1 MTGGAEQR
9 LTLVLLWH
17 MHQPEYR
24 DYASG
29 EFRLPWVYLH
39 ALKDYSD
46 MAWHLENH
54 PGVHAVVNFSPV
66 LLEQLEDYAD
76 QFASGRLRDPLLRL
90 LARPAGEPI
99 AEEER
104 ALILERCFPPEH
116 ADMAQPFA
124 AYESLR
130 VLYKALKS
138 QDPGSHHHL
147 SDQYFYDLLVWHH
160 LRWTGETVRR
170 ASPIVTRLMAI
181 GTRFSY
187 ADRKALFDLA
197 GEVVRGVLP
206 RYAKLAATGRVE
218 LSTTPHHHPLAPLLI
233 SFETAREA
241 MPGVALPASPGY
253 PGGYGRVRSQL
264 ESAIAVHARRFG
276 APPAGIWPA
285 EGAIS
290 KAFLDLVAASGCAW
304 SASSSQVLRNSVQG
318 ASHYR
323 PYRFTAG
330 ARALT
335 LFFRDER
342 LSDLIGFEY
351 RKWNS
356 HDAAANMIAELEAIA
371 AAPGNEA
378 PVVSVM
384 LDGENCWEHYAYNGY
399 YFLTALYKALESHS
413 RIRTVTCRG
422 VLADPP
428 AAPATLERVVA
439 GSWVHGNFSTWIGS
453 PDKNHA
459 WDLLCSAKQTFDV
472 VAASGR
478 LAAEQLAAAYKQLGA
493 CEASDAFWWFGSAN
507 YAATVRDFDR
517 LFRAELAQLYRLL
530 ELPVPEA
537 LSQPIGAAARR
548 RPGEGEGAMRRAL
561 PAGSA

>member
-1 MTGGAEQR
+1 MTAGAEQR

-29 EFRLPWVYLH
+29 EFRLPWAYLH

-54 PGVHAVVNFSPV
+54 AGVHAVVNFTPV
-66 LLEQLEDYAD
+66 LLEQLEDYAG
-76 QFASGRLRDPLLRL
+76 QFASGKLRDPLLRL
-90 LARPAGEPI
+90 LARPAGEPVNE
-99 AEEER
+99 AER
-104 ALILERCFPPEH
+104 TLIVERCFPPEH
-116 ADMAQPFA
+116 SEMEQPFA
-124 AYESLR
+124 AYASLR
-130 VLYKALKS
+130 ALYKVLSA
-138 QDPGSHHHL
+138 QDGGSYHHL

-160 LRWTGETVRR
+160 LRWTGESVRR
-170 ASPIVTRLMAI
+170 ASPIITRLMAI

-187 ADRKALFDLA
+187 AERKALFDLI

-206 RYAKLAATGRVE
+206 RYAKLAASARVE

-241 MPGVALPASPGY
+241 MAGVALPASPGY

-264 ESAIAVHARRFG
+264 ESAITAHAGRFG
-276 APPAGIWPA
+276 VPPAGIWPA

-290 KAFLDLVAASGCAW
+290 KTFLELIAESGCAW
-304 SASSSQVLRNSVQG
+304 AASSAQVLRNSLQG
-318 ASHYR
+318 ASHFR
-323 PYRFTAG
+323 PYRFDTP

-371 AAPGNEA
+371 AAPGAEP

-399 YFLTALYKALESHS
+399 YFLTALYNALESHA
-413 RIRTVTCRG
+413 RVRTATCSE
-422 VLADPP
+422 VLKEPP
-428 AAPATLERVVA
+428 AAPAALERVVA
-439 GSWVHGNFSTWIGS
+439 GSWVQGNFSTWIGA

-472 VAASGR
+472 LVASGR
-478 LAAEQLAAAYKQLGA
+478 LGGEQLAAAYKQLGA
-493 CEASDAFWWFGSAN
+493 CEASDAFWWLGSAN
-507 YAATVRDFDR
+507 SAATVRNFDK
-517 LFRAELAQLYRLL
+517 LFREELAQLYRVLD
-530 ELPVPEA
+530 LPVPEA
-537 LSQPIGAAARR
+537 LAQPIGAATRGRA
-548 RPGEGEGAMRRAL
+548 GDGEGAMRRAL
-561 PAGSA
+561 PA

>member
-1 MTGGAEQR
+1 MTRAAEQR

-54 PGVHAVVNFSPV
+54 PGVHAVVNFTPV
-66 LLEQLEDYAD
+66 LLEQLEDYAE
-76 QFASGRLRDPLLRL
+76 QFKSGKLRDPLLRL
-90 LARPAGEPI
+90 LSRPAGEPL
-99 AEEER
+99 ADDER
-104 ALILERCFPPEH
+104 QLILERCFPPEH
-116 ADMAQPFA
+116 GDIAQPFA

-130 VLYKALKS
+130 ALYQTLKA
-138 QDPGSHHHL
+138 QEVGSHHHL

-170 ASPIVTRLMAI
+170 ASPIATRLMAI

-187 ADRKALFDLA
+187 GDRKALFDLIA
-197 GEVVRGVLP
+197 DVVSGVLP
-206 RYAKLAATGRVE
+206 RYARLAASGSVE

-233 SFETAREA
+233 SFESAREA
-241 MPGVALPASPGY
+241 MPGAALPASPGY
-253 PGGYGRVRSQL
+253 PGGFGRVRAQI
-264 ESAIAVHARRFG
+264 ESAIATHASRFG

-290 KAFLDLVAASGCAW
+290 RTFLELIAASGCAW
-304 SASSSQVLRNSVQG
+304 AASSAQVLRNSVQN

-323 PYRFTAG
+323 TYRFNAG
-330 ARALT
+330 ARPLT

-371 AAPGNEA
+371 GAPGNEP
-378 PVVSVM
+378 PVASVM
-384 LDGENCWEHYAYNGY
+384 LDGENCWGHYAYNGY
-399 YFLTALYKALESHS
+399 YFLTALYKALESHA
-413 RIRTVTCRG
+413 RIRTATCSE
-422 VLADPP
+422 VLGEPP
-428 AAPATLERVVA
+428 AAPPVLERVVA
-439 GSWVHGNFSTWIGS
+439 GSWVHGNFSTWIGA
-453 PDKNHA
+453 PEKNRA
-459 WDLLCSAKQTFDV
+459 WDLLCSVKQTFDV
-472 VAASGR
+472 VVASGR
-478 LAAEQLAAAYKQLGA
+478 LGALELAAAYRQLGA
-493 CEASDAFWWFGSAN
+493 CEASDAFWWLGSAN
-507 YAATVRDFDR
+507 SAATVRDFDK
-517 LFRAELAQLYRLL
+517 LFRAELAQLYRVLD
-530 ELPVPEA
+530 LPVPEA
-537 LSQPIGAAARR
+537 LAQPIGAATRGRA
-548 RPGEGEGAMRRAL
+548 GEGEGAMRRSQ
-561 PAGSA
+561 PA

>member
-1 MTGGAEQR
+1 MTQGAEQR

-54 PGVHAVVNFSPV
+54 PGVHAVVNFTPV
-66 LLEQLEDYAD
+66 LLEQLEDYAG
-76 QFASGRLRDPLLRL
+76 QFASGKLRDPLLRL
-90 LARPAGEPI
+90 LARPAGEPV
-99 AEEER
+99 AEEDR

-124 AYESLR
+124 AYASLR
-130 VLYKALKS
+130 ALYETLKT
-138 QDPGSHHHL
+138 QAAGTHHHL
-147 SDQYFYDLLVWHH
+147 SDQYFDDLLVWHH

-170 ASPIVTRLMAI
+170 ASPTVTRLMAI

-187 ADRKALFDLA
+187 AERKALFDLI

-218 LSTTPHHHPLAPLLI
+218 ISTTPHHHPLAPLLI
-233 SFETAREA
+233 SFEAAREA
-241 MPGVALPASPGY
+241 MPGVALPQSPGY
-253 PGGYGRVRSQL
+253 PGGFGRVRSQL
-264 ESAIAVHARRFG
+264 ESAIAAHASRFG

-290 KAFLDLVAASGCAW
+290 KAFLELVAASGCAW
-304 SASSSQVLRNSVQG
+304 SASSSQVLRNSAQG

-323 PYRFTAG
+323 PYRFDADG
-330 ARALT
+330 RALT
-335 LFFRDER
+335 MFFRDER

-371 AAPGNEA
+371 AAAANDV

-384 LDGENCWEHYAYNGY
+384 LDGENCWQHYAYNGY
-399 YFLTALYKALESHS
+399 YFLTALYKALESHP
-413 RIRTVTCRG
+413 RIRTATCRG
-422 VLADPP
+422 VLADPA
-428 AAPATLERVVA
+428 AAPAALERVVA
-439 GSWVHGNFSTWIGS
+439 GSWVHGNFSTWIGA

-472 VAASGR
+472 VVASGR
-478 LAAEQLAAAYKQLGA
+478 LSAEQLAAAYKQLGA
-493 CEASDAFWWFGSAN
+493 CEASDAFWWLGSAN
-507 YAATVRDFDR
+507 SAATVRDFDR
-517 LFRAELAQLYRLL
+517 LFRAALAQLYRLL
-530 ELPVPEA
+530 DLPVPQA
-537 LSQPIGAAARR
+537 LAQPIARASGVPR
-548 RPGEGEGAMRRAL
+548 AEGEGAMRRSL
-561 PAGSA
+561 SA

>member
-1 MTGGAEQR
+1 MTRAAGER

-54 PGVHAVVNFSPV
+54 PGMHAVVNFTPV

-76 QFASGRLRDPLLRL
+76 QFATGKLRDPLLRL
-90 LARPAGEPI
+90 LARPAGEPV

-124 AYESLR
+124 AYEALR
-130 VLYKALKS
+130 VLYKALKT
-138 QDPGSHHHL
+138 QDSASHHHL
-147 SDQYFYDLLVWHH
+147 SDQYFHDLLVWQH
-160 LRWTGETVRR
+160 LRWTGESVRR

-187 ADRKALFDLA
+187 ADRKALFDLV

-206 RYAKLAATGRVE
+206 RYAALAATGRVE

-233 SFETAREA
+233 SFESAREA

-253 PGGYGRVRSQL
+253 PGGYGRVRAQL
-264 ESAIAVHARRFG
+264 DSAIAAHAGRFG

-285 EGAIS
+285 EGAVS
-290 KAFLDLVAASGCAW
+290 KAFLELVAASGCAW
-304 SASSSQVLRNSVQG
+304 AASSAQVLRNSLEG
-318 ASHYR
+318 AIHHQ
-323 PYRFTAG
+323 PYRFDAG
-330 ARALT
+330 GRALT

-356 HDAAANMIAELEAIA
+356 HDAAANLIAELEAIA
-371 AAPGNEA
+371 AAPANEA

-399 YFLTALYKALESHS
+399 YFLTALYKALESHP
-413 RIRTVTCRG
+413 RIRTATCRG
-422 VLADPP
+422 VLEELP
-428 AAPATLERVVA
+428 AAPAALERVVA
-439 GSWVHGNFSTWIGS
+439 GSWVHGNFSTWIGA
-453 PDKNHA
+453 PDKNRA
-459 WDLLCSAKQTFDV
+459 WDLLCAAKQTFDV
-472 VAASGR
+472 VVASGR
-478 LAAEQLAAAYKQLGA
+478 LDREQLAAAYRQLGA
-493 CEASDAFWWFGSAN
+493 CEASDAFWWLGSEN
-507 YAATVRDFDR
+507 FAAIVRDFDR
-517 LFRAELAQLYRLL
+517 LFRAALSQLYRVL

-537 LSQPIGAAARR
+537 LAQPIGSAAHG
-548 RPGEGEGAMRRAL
+548 RPGEAEGAMRRSL
-561 PAGSA
+561 PA

>member
-1 MTGGAEQR
+1 MTGAAEQR

-54 PGVHAVVNFSPV
+54 PGVHAVVNFTPV
-66 LLEQLEDYAD
+66 LLEQLEDYAE

-90 LARPAGEPI
+90 LARPAGE
-99 AEEER
+99 AVSEEER
-104 ALILERCFPPEH
+104 ALIVERCFPPEH
-116 ADMAQPFA
+116 AEMAQPFA

-130 VLYKALKS
+130 ALYKVLKAH
-138 QDPGSHHHL
+138 DAGTLHHL

-170 ASPIVTRLMAI
+170 ASPIITRLMAI

-187 ADRKALFDLA
+187 ADRKALFDLI

-206 RYAKLAATGRVE
+206 RYARLAASARVE
-218 LSTTPHHHPLAPLLI
+218 ISTTPYHHPLAPLLI
-233 SFETAREA
+233 SFEAAREA
-241 MPGVALPASPGY
+241 MAGVALPASPGY
-253 PGGYGRVRSQL
+253 PGGFGRVRSQL
-264 ESAIAVHARRFG
+264 DSAIAAHAGRFG

-290 KAFLDLVAASGCAW
+290 KAFLELVAASGCQWA
-304 SASSSQVLRNSVQG
+304 ASSAQVLRNSLQG
-318 ASHYR
+318 ASHFR
-323 PYRFTAG
+323 AYRFGAA

-351 RKWNS
+351 QKWNS

-371 AAPGNEA
+371 AAPGDE
-378 PVVSVM
+378 PKVVSVM

-399 YFLTALYKALESHS
+399 YFLTALYKALESHA
-413 RIRTVTCRG
+413 RIRTATCSE
-422 VLADPP
+422 VAQEPP
-428 AAPATLERVVA
+428 AAPAPLERVVA
-439 GSWVHGNFSTWIGS
+439 GSWVHGNFSTWIGA
-453 PDKNHA
+453 PEKNRA

-472 VAASGR
+472 LAASGR
-478 LAAEQLAAAYKQLGA
+478 LSEAQLAAAYKQLGA
-493 CEASDAFWWFGSAN
+493 CEASDAFWWLGSAN
-507 YAATVRDFDR
+507 FAATVRDFDK
-517 LFRAELAQLYRLL
+517 LFRAELAQLYRVLD
-530 ELPVPEA
+530 LPVPEGLA
-537 LSQPIGAAARR
+537 QPIGAATRGRAD
-548 RPGEGEGAMRRAL
+548 GGEGAMRRAL
-561 PAGSA
+561 PA

>member
-1 MTGGAEQR
+1 MTQAPEQR

-54 PGVHAVVNFSPV
+54 PGVHAVVNFTPV
-66 LLEQLEDYAD
+66 LLDQLEDYAD
-76 QFASGRLRDPLLRL
+76 QFASGKLRDPLLRL
-90 LARPAGEPI
+90 LARPAGEPV
-99 AEEER
+99 ADEER

-124 AYESLR
+124 GYESLR
-130 VLYKALKS
+130 VLYKALRAREH
-138 QDPGSHHHL
+138 GSHHHL

-170 ASPIVTRLMAI
+170 AAPIVTRLMAI

-187 ADRKALFDLA
+187 ADRKALLELV
-197 GEVVRGVLP
+197 GEVVRGVLS
-206 RYAKLAATGRVE
+206 RYARLAASGQVE
-218 LSTTPHHHPLAPLLI
+218 ISTTPHHHPLAPLLI
-233 SFETAREA
+233 SFDTAREA

-253 PGGYGRVRSQL
+253 PGGYGRVRAQL
-264 ESAIAVHARRFG
+264 ESAIAAHSSRFG
-276 APPAGIWPA
+276 ARPAGVWPA

-290 KAFLDLVAASGCAW
+290 KAFLELVAASGCTW
-304 SASSSQVLRNSVQG
+304 SASSAQVLRNSLQG

-323 PYRFTAG
+323 AYRFDTGAG
-330 ARALT
+330 PLT

-351 RKWNS
+351 QKWNS
-356 HDAAANMIAELEAIA
+356 HDAAANLVAELEAIA
-371 AAPGNEA
+371 AAPGNGA

-399 YFLTALYKALESHS
+399 YFLTALYKALESHP
-413 RIRTVTCRG
+413 RIRTATCRA
-422 VLADPP
+422 VLADAPAPP
-428 AAPATLERVVA
+428 AMLERIVA

-478 LAAEQLAAAYKQLGA
+478 LGAEALAAARRQLGA
-493 CEASDAFWWFGSAN
+493 CEASDAFWWLGSAN
-507 YAATVRDFDR
+507 FAAIVRDFDK

-537 LSQPIGAAARR
+537 LSQAIGGAARGR
-548 RPGEGEGAMRRAL
+548 TGEGEGAMLRAL

>member
-1 MTGGAEQR
+1 MTRAAEQR

-54 PGVHAVVNFSPV
+54 PGVHAVVNFTPV
-66 LLEQLEDYAD
+66 LLEQLEDYAE
-76 QFASGRLRDPLLRL
+76 QFKSGKLRDPLLRL
-90 LARPAGEPI
+90 LTRPAGEPV
-99 AEEER
+99 ADDER
-104 ALILERCFPPEH
+104 ELILERCFPPEH
-116 ADMAQPFA
+116 ADIAQPFA
-124 AYESLR
+124 AYESLHA
-130 VLYKALKS
+130 LYRTLRA
-138 QDPGSHHHL
+138 QEVGSHHHL

-181 GTRFSY
+181 GTRFSH
-187 ADRKALFDLA
+187 ADRKALFDLIA
-197 GEVVRGVLP
+197 DVVGGVLP
-206 RYAKLAATGRVE
+206 RYARLAASGSVE
-218 LSTTPHHHPLAPLLI
+218 VSTTPHHHPLAPLLI
-233 SFETAREA
+233 SFESAREA

-253 PGGYGRVRSQL
+253 PGGFGRVRSQL
-264 ESAIAVHARRFG
+264 ESALAAHASRFG

-290 KAFLDLVAASGCAW
+290 KTFLELIAASGCAW
-304 SASSSQVLRNSVQG
+304 AASSAQVLRNGLQD

-323 PYRFTAG
+323 TYRFNAG
-330 ARALT
+330 ARPLT

-356 HDAAANMIAELEAIA
+356 HDAAANMITELEAIA
-371 AAPGNEA
+371 GASGNNEP

-384 LDGENCWEHYAYNGY
+384 LDGENCWGHYAYNGY
-399 YFLTALYKALESHS
+399 YFLTALYKALESHA
-413 RIRTVTCRG
+413 RIRTATCSE
-422 VLADPP
+422 VLRDPP
-428 AAPATLERVVA
+428 AAPPVLERVVA
-439 GSWVHGNFSTWIGS
+439 GSWVHGNFSTWIGV
-453 PDKNHA
+453 PEKNRA

-472 VAASGR
+472 VVASGR
-478 LAAEQLAAAYKQLGA
+478 LSEPQLAAAYRQLGA
-493 CEASDAFWWFGSAN
+493 CEASDAFWWLGSAN
-507 YAATVRDFDR
+507 SAATVRDFDK
-517 LFRAELAQLYRLL
+517 LFRAELAQLYRVLA
-530 ELPVPEA
+530 LPVPEA
-537 LSQPIGAAARR
+537 LAQPIGAATRGRA
-548 RPGEGEGAMRRAL
+548 GEGEGAMRRSL
-561 PAGSA
+561 PA

>member
-1 MTGGAEQR
+1 MTAGAER
-9 LTLVLLWH
+9 PLTLVLLWH

-46 MAWHLENH
+46 MAWHLETH
-54 PGVHAVVNFSPV
+54 PGVHAVVNFTPV
-66 LLEQLEDYAD
+66 LLEQLEDYAG
-76 QFASGRLRDPLLRL
+76 QFASGKLRDPLLRL
-90 LARPAGEPI
+90 LARPAGEPVS
-99 AEEER
+99 EEER
-104 ALILERCFPPEH
+104 ALIVERCFPPEH
-116 ADMAQPFA
+116 AAMTQPFA

-130 VLYKALKS
+130 ALYKVLKAH
-138 QDPGSHHHL
+138 DAGTLHHL

-160 LRWTGETVRR
+160 LRWSGETVRR
-170 ASPIVTRLMAI
+170 ASPILTRLMAI

-187 ADRKALFDLA
+187 AERKALLDLI
-197 GEVVRGVLP
+197 GEVVRGLLP
-206 RYAKLAATGRVE
+206 RYAKLATSARVE

-241 MPGVALPASPGY
+241 MPSVALPTSPGY

-264 ESAIAVHARRFG
+264 ESAIAAHASRFG
-276 APPAGIWPA
+276 APPAGVWPA

-290 KAFLDLVAASGCAW
+290 KTFLELISESGCQWAAS
-304 SASSSQVLRNSVQG
+304 SAQVLRNSLQG
-318 ASHYR
+318 ASHFR

-351 RKWNS
+351 SKWNS
-356 HDAAANMIAELEAIA
+356 HDAAANMIAQLEAIA
-371 AAPGNEA
+371 ATQGDEP

-399 YFLTALYKALESHS
+399 YFLTALYKALESHAC
-413 RIRTVTCRG
+413 IRTATCSE
-422 VLADPP
+422 VLKEPP
-428 AAPATLERVVA
+428 AAPAALERVVA
-439 GSWVHGNFSTWIGS
+439 GSWVHGNFSTWIGA
-453 PDKNHA
+453 PDKNRA
-459 WDLLCSAKQTFDV
+459 WDLLCAAKQTFDV
-472 VAASGR
+472 LVASGR
-478 LAAEQLAAAYKQLGA
+478 LGGEQLAAACRQLGA
-493 CEASDAFWWFGSAN
+493 CEASDAFWWLGSGNHAR
-507 YAATVRDFDR
+507 TVGDFDR

-530 ELPVPEA
+530 ELPVPQA
-537 LSQPIGAAARR
+537 LALPIAQAPGAAAA
-548 RPGEGEGAMRRAL
+548 EGEGAMRRSL
-561 PAGSA
+561 PA